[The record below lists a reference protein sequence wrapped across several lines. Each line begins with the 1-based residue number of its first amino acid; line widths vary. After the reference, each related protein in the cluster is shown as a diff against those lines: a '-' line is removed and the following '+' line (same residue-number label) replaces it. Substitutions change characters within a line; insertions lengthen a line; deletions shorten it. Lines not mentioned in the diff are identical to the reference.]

1 MKLLQISDVLITQ
14 LEWQSCSLGPNN
26 CNLYPDEGL
35 YDGVQLVWQTPTLL
49 SPLVSGLSGME
60 SSKITM
66 GVDGQLLDEPI
77 TAERGYSLD
86 IGDTTVQIS
95 IPFNA
100 AGGYRKVSS
109 ILGPHLT
116 INVQKFTLYSDA
128 EKLQMVSVTHVFC
141 TP

>member
-1 MKLLQISDVLITQ
+1 MITQ
-14 LEWQSCSLGPNN
+14 LVRKSCSLGPNT
-26 CNLYPDEGL
+26 CNLYPDEGM

-49 SPLVSGLSGME
+49 SPLVSVLSGLE
-60 SSKITM
+60 SSKISM
-66 GVDGQLLDEPI
+66 GVAGQLLDEPI

-116 INVQKFTLYSDA
+116 SNMQKFTLYSDA
-128 EKLQMVSVTHVFC
+128 GKLQMA
-141 TP
+141 

>member
-49 SPLVSGLSGME
+49 SPLVSGLSGLE

-86 IGDTTVQIS
+86 ISDTTVQIS

-116 INVQKFTLYSDA
+116 SNMQKFTLYSDA
-128 EKLQMVSVTHVFC
+128 GKLQMA
-141 TP
+141 